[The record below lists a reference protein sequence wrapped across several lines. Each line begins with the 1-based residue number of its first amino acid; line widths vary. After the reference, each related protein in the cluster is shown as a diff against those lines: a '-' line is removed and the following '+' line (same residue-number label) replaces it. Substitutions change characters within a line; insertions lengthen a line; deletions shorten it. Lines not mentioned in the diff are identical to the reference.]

1 VNLALVGGQFL
12 YAVVGALAVGLVAGF
27 ATVALRARL
36 SDPVLTTTISFV
48 VPFIAF
54 LPAERLG
61 ASGVLATVVAG
72 LVTGARGSHR
82 FDASQR
88 VSDHTNW
95 RTVQFV
101 LEHAVFLVMGLEF
114 RHLVEGLAQNGDS
127 LALAG
132 GVGLLLALLLFAIR
146 ALYLAAELPV
156 LRSRDRRALSRDQ
169 DLKQRAKRLAAAEP
183 TSERQAGRMDRAER
197 MIANRRADIAF
208 LRDNGRSWRG
218 SLVISWSGMR
228 GVVTLA
234 AAQSLPEDF
243 PYRPLLVL
251 IAFSVAV
258 VTLLGFGG
266 TLPLLIRATRIRG
279 TDQRE
284 RRAEVRELLDQV
296 TASSLSLLDD
306 PEQTVVR
313 GTPAD
318 PRVIDMLR
326 DRYGRSPADVAEPEE
341 HPDTGAN
348 LREQYVVLRRRMR
361 QAAREELLDA
371 RAVGSFSTGAIGAAQ
386 DILDFDDAREDRI
399 GGRI

>member
-1 VNLALVGGQFL
+1 MIDPSVLVIGGLILIVLVAAFSRRTGIASPLILLVVGVAVGYLPGVPAVTVPHEWILAGVLPPLLYASAVNLPTADIRRNIQSIASLSIVLVLVSTAITGWLLFVIFKDLNIFAALAVGAVISPTDAVAATAIAKRQGLPERVVTVLEGESLVKDATALVLLRSFTAAAGAGAVNLALVGGQFL

-72 LVTGARGSHR
+72 LVTGARGGHR

-114 RHLVEGLAQNGDS
+114 RHLVEGLAKNGDS

-132 GVGLLLALLLFAIR
+132 GVGLLLALLLFAVR

-183 TSERQAGRMDRAER
+183 TSER
-197 MIANRRADIAF
+197 
-208 LRDNGRSWRG
+208 
-218 SLVISWSGMR
+218 
-228 GVVTLA
+228 
-234 AAQSLPEDF
+234 
-243 PYRPLLVL
+243 
-251 IAFSVAV
+251 
-258 VTLLGFGG
+258 
-266 TLPLLIRATRIRG
+266 
-279 TDQRE
+279 
-284 RRAEVRELLDQV
+284 
-296 TASSLSLLDD
+296 
-306 PEQTVVR
+306 
-313 GTPAD
+313 
-318 PRVIDMLR
+318 
-326 DRYGRSPADVAEPEE
+326 
-341 HPDTGAN
+341 H
-348 LREQYVVLRRRMR
+348 
-361 QAAREELLDA
+361 
-371 RAVGSFSTGAIGAAQ
+371 
-386 DILDFDDAREDRI
+386 
-399 GGRI
+399 